1 MPDRLLPVAADSSSK
16 SVNGS
21 MRKLG
26 EKDLYLRTDDNK
38 VMKFRLLARTRFRD
52 EQGAAIRDSLLRQSD
67 QLSVILSSDDPET
80 ATSVVLVRK
89 RARGGM

>member
-1 MPDRLLPVAADSSSK
+1 VPDRLLPVAADSSSK